1 MWVGPAVWRKPGKN
15 MDACY
20 EKETNRVWDIDGAVA
35 GTGGLGIKMYRNQ
48 KQAGTAPCLLLFGL
62 GPNPS
67 PNLNPNPN
75 HPKPN
80 LLTLTTLALTLRRSK
95 RWRSASGSRRARA
108 RPCSP
113 RTSPRSRLGLR
124 VRVIGLGL

>member
-48 KQAGTAPCLLLFGL
+48 KQAGTAPWLGFGL
-62 GPNPS
+62 GPKPK

-75 HPKPN
+75 HPNPTATQVKGN
-80 LLTLTTLALTLRRSK
+80 SLQTQSHVCEGT
-95 RWRSASGSRRARA
+95 
-108 RPCSP
+108 
-113 RTSPRSRLGLR
+113 
-124 VRVIGLGL
+124 

>member
-48 KQAGTAPCLLLFGL
+48 KQAGTAPGWVRVR
-62 GPNPS
+62 PS
-67 PNLNPNPN
+67 PNPNLNLAN
-75 HPKPN
+75 HPAPD
-80 LLTLTTLALTLRRSK
+80 LQTLTTLALTLRRSK

-113 RTSPRSRLGLR
+113 PTSPRSRLGLE
-124 VRVIGLGL
+124 LGLW

>member
-48 KQAGTAPCLLLFGL
+48 KQAGTAPWLGFGL
-62 GPNPS
+62 GPKPK

-75 HPKPN
+75 HPNPN
-80 LLTLTTLALTLRRSK
+80 LQILTTLTLTLSRSK
-95 RWRSASGSRRARA
+95 RWRSASRSRRARA

-124 VRVIGLGL
+124 VRVIGLGI